1 MKRDSF
7 QKLVQK
13 YLNGDCTPEE
23 IAAVHD
29 WYESCET
36 ERNPVE
42 SLSSLEQ
49 QQLKQRLLTG
59 IRTKIAGEGTF
70 QHKTGERKRLP
81 ATLIYSLSGIAAMLI
96 LVMGIVFFRQ
106 STSPADAVSGDIVV
120 VNNTKSIRKLELIDG
135 SIVWLNP
142 GSEIE
147 YPERFTSKQRTVQMK
162 GEAFFEVSPDKSRPF
177 LIYSDQVITRVI
189 GTSFRIR
196 AYENIPVEVS
206 VVTGKV
212 SVSLQEQL
220 DSEITLLPNEKATYS
235 KTVNSLKKEEERE
248 TSAIRMWQK
257 ATLSFDNE
265 PIRKVIQ
272 SLNKRFGVHIS
283 SDDEDLLNYVLRAD
297 FTDQSLPSILEML
310 EKSLNLHYEID
321 GRRIIVKD

>member
-1 MKRDSF
+1 
-7 QKLVQK
+7 
-13 YLNGDCTPEE
+13 
-23 IAAVHD
+23 
-29 WYESCET
+29 
-36 ERNPVE
+36 
-42 SLSSLEQ
+42 
-49 QQLKQRLLTG
+49 
-59 IRTKIAGEGTF
+59 
-70 QHKTGERKRLP
+70 
-81 ATLIYSLSGIAAMLI
+81 
-96 LVMGIVFFRQ
+96 
-106 STSPADAVSGDIVV
+106 
-120 VNNTKSIRKLELIDG
+120 
-135 SIVWLNP
+135 
-142 GSEIE
+142 
-147 YPERFTSKQRTVQMK
+147 MK

-235 KTVNSLKKEEERE
+235 KTVNSLKKEEERK

-310 EKSLNLHYEID
+310 EKSLDLHYEIND
-321 GRRIIVKD
+321 DEIILKN